1 MSKDWLGNL
10 PKSIQHLY
18 SSAKRLYVTSS
29 DQNNVKKRQREN
41 ERRRKSRWNNQ
52 SQRKSANWTI
62 NKAYSLMSIHES
74 CLPIHC
80 YQHWNAYVFVHWIV
94 HQSLV
99 LKCWHWLL
107 WLFVAIFAVF
117 DCHLMDSLRTE
128 RTFLSSSVRVSI
140 RFTCES
146 IKKYKWTFSILLTLQ
161 SMQSVCWF
169 KFIVPWQWHN
179 LFSSKSAKSK
189 NITIKCKKEFELCLV
204 DRLRYQ
210 TIAKQQKKNE
220 SFSFLRSF
228 ARPWVYYSFCS
239 EIKLLHTNFHVCWIL
254 I

>member
-1 MSKDWLGNL
+1 M
-10 PKSIQHLY
+10 
-18 SSAKRLYVTSS
+18 
-29 DQNNVKKRQREN
+29 N
-41 ERRRKSRWNNQ
+41 ERKKSRWNNQ

-161 SMQSVCWF
+161 STQSVCWF

-204 DRLRYQ
+204 ERLRYQ
-210 TIAKQQKKNE
+210 TIAKQQKNE